1 MKDNTQA
8 LYNYLI
14 TNSIDITD
22 SWMGLRLPKKGS
34 HYSIDASTEIVERIK
49 KQNIT
54 YVRLIADSLLQS
66 EEEMRESVLAWTSQT
81 APDRA
86 NSDTSLS
93 DVAEQLRNFRRVY
106 WQNIEMFMETSSVD
120 VTIKQWFQWERT
132 INMTFDFIFES
143 FSRVYM
149 NILTTRLVSQQA
161 VIRDLSAPIIPLS
174 SQVGVLP
181 LIGDIDSIRANC
193 ILDSTLTQSLTLGI
207 QSLIIDLSGVPVM
220 DTHVA
225 NQIFKVIASLRLVG
239 IVATLS
245 GISPVVAQTAVQLGI
260 DFKDIPTFGS
270 LKQAIKTLQEKGM
283 I

>member
-1 MKDNTQA
+1 MKENTQA

-14 TNSIDITD
+14 TNSIDLTD
-22 SWMGLRLPKKGS
+22 SWMDLRLPKKGS
-34 HYSIDASTEIVERIK
+34 HYSVDASTEIVERIK

-54 YVRLIADSLLQS
+54 YVRVIADSLLQS
-66 EEEMRESVLAWTSQT
+66 EEEMRKSVLAWTSQT
-81 APDRA
+81 ATDRA
-86 NSDTSLS
+86 NSDTALS
-93 DVAEQLRNFRRVY
+93 EVAEQLRNFRRVY
-106 WQNIEMFMETSSVD
+106 WQYIETFMETSSVH
-120 VTIKQWFQWERT
+120 VTIKQWFQWEST

-174 SQVGVLP
+174 NQVGVLP

-193 ILDSTLTQSLTLGI
+193 ILDSTLTQSLKLGI

-270 LKQAIKTLQEKGM
+270 LKQAIKTLQEKEM